1 MQATPARLLKALVL
15 GLRSSRHRLPSND
28 SATVDTTWPLECWP
42 TAMQNDSETQET
54 PARLVELAWLGLRI
68 VDQAWPRQTW
78 MDVCGV
84 PPRVVPTATQ
94 KLSDVQETPES
105 TFVSAG
111 LLLGVTRQERP
122 FHTSIRPWLPPRV
135 K

>member
-1 MQATPARLLKALVL
+1 
-15 GLRSSRHRLPSND
+15 
-28 SATVDTTWPLECWP
+28 
-42 TAMQNDSETQET
+42 
-54 PARLVELAWLGLRI
+54 
-68 VDQAWPRQTW
+68 